1 MSLLARLSL
10 LCNSQR
16 EDALPPSSQFPAPSS
31 QLPAPSSQ
39 PPPPQQQ
46 QRESIRRGD
55 EHNPTKAK
63 QPPGVTRRRI
73 CFWGRASGS
82 LEGGSLGV
90 SHPAWQAG
98 WPREPGVSRV
108 PGAEPGD
115 TALKRLTQPECRGKA
130 WPTRAEPWRRPRV
143 GRVAEAVS
151 GRGLGTAGCVALV
164 YSGCCFL

>member
-1 MSLLARLSL
+1 MPCL
-10 LCNSQR
+10 
-16 EDALPPSSQFPAPSS
+16 PAPSS
-31 QLPAPSSQ
+31 QLSSQ
-39 PPPPQQQ
+39 APPQQQ

-98 WPREPGVSRV
+98 WPREPGVPRL
-108 PGAEPGD
+108 PGAELGE
-115 TALKRLTQPECRGKA
+115 TALKSLTQPECRGKA
-130 WPTRAEPWRRPRV
+130 RPTRAEPRRRPRM
-143 GRVAEAVS
+143 GRVSEAAS
-151 GRGLGTAGCVALV
+151 GRVLGTACCVVLV